1 MIEIFK
7 KISYQFP
14 DWKLRIVGSSDDKQY
29 MQVLK
34 NRIINLKLNNSVSII
49 TNVSEEDLVKEY
61 KKASIFCLLSRNES
75 FGISRIEAIHYG
87 LPLVISEAG
96 CGLQY
101 KKFGSFVCDIEN
113 QDCVK
118 EALSKLILNQTLR
131 EEIAESQKPM
141 ALNWRDVAFKFSELI
156 DSR

>member
-1 MIEIFK
+1 
-7 KISYQFP
+7 
-14 DWKLRIVGSSDDKQY
+14 